1 MPMRTVHSSSRVGM
15 KEEVW
20 IYKKN
25 HAQQYINQM
34 LEAEHGKSKD
44 DYVIRIYDKEVFKR
58 IREKQW
64 HPEQKIIPFEGE
76 GAVGEIPFSKV
87 SSWLEMKKWVLG
99 WGSAVEL
106 IQPAENR
113 RELCEEIKT

>member
-58 IREKQW
+58 IRENNG
-64 HPEQKIIPFEGE
+64 I
-76 GAVGEIPFSKV
+76 
-87 SSWLEMKKWVLG
+87 L
-99 WGSAVEL
+99 
-106 IQPAENR
+106 NR
-113 RELCEEIKT
+113 RLSRLREKGL